1 MRRVLLA
8 SVMVCVVF
16 GGWALAR
23 AQSRGAV
30 PACDPDNGGI
40 TLPAGFCA
48 AVISGSHPM
57 PGARHLVVAA
67 NGDLIVSFNG
77 IGRGATGGIVVLRDS
92 NGDGK
97 IDNAGAKFGTGNT
110 TGIALRGD
118 YLYYA
123 TPLEIGRY
131 KFTADDATGPPEKI
145 VTGFPVQNEH
155 EDKDLAFDDRGGM
168 YVNVGLPSNAC
179 QSPDR
184 RPQVPGQDPCPQ
196 LEDHGGIWKF
206 DEKTPNQRF
215 SKDRR
220 YASGMRQP
228 VALAW
233 HDGHL
238 FAVMNSRDQL
248 DTLWP
253 GKFTAQDNANRPL
266 EPMLQVDQGSVFGW
280 PYCFWDG
287 QTSGYVLAPEYGGD
301 GKQVGRCSQFQ
312 KPAATFPAHYAPVG
326 LMFYSGTQ
334 FPAKYRGGAFISFHG
349 SWNRAPEPQEGYNI
363 VYQPFAGGSPS
374 GKFEVFADGFKGPK
388 PITNPDNALARPD
401 GTGQGP
407 DGSLYVTDSA
417 KGKIWRIIYKGTGK

>member
-48 AVISGSHPM
+48 AVISGSHPV

-349 SWNRAPEPQEGYNI
+349 SWNRAPEPQEGYKI
-363 VYQPFAGGSPS
+363 VYQPFAGGKPS

>member
-30 PACDPDNGGI
+30 PACDADNGGI

-48 AVISGSHPM
+48 AVISGSHPV

-184 RPQVPGQDPCPQ
+184 RLV
-196 LEDHGGIWKF
+196 
-206 DEKTPNQRF
+206 
-215 SKDRR
+215 
-220 YASGMRQP
+220 
-228 VALAW
+228 
-233 HDGHL
+233 
-238 FAVMNSRDQL
+238 
-248 DTLWP
+248 
-253 GKFTAQDNANRPL
+253 
-266 EPMLQVDQGSVFGW
+266 
-280 PYCFWDG
+280 
-287 QTSGYVLAPEYGGD
+287 
-301 GKQVGRCSQFQ
+301 
-312 KPAATFPAHYAPVG
+312 
-326 LMFYSGTQ
+326 
-334 FPAKYRGGAFISFHG
+334 
-349 SWNRAPEPQEGYNI
+349 
-363 VYQPFAGGSPS
+363 
-374 GKFEVFADGFKGPK
+374 
-388 PITNPDNALARPD
+388 
-401 GTGQGP
+401 
-407 DGSLYVTDSA
+407 
-417 KGKIWRIIYKGTGK
+417 